1 MTVDINRYVIRLNLM
16 GSHPMRVQPKNDNSV
31 LEFIQTMDDIEFKVP
46 IGLDTNITYK
56 AHKGDYL
63 NITDPRNISPIK
75 ESDFE
80 KCYIKLASTRP
91 TPNFDDVDMDFC

>member
-1 MTVDINRYVIRLNLM
+1 MVVDINRYVIRLNLM
-16 GSHPMRVQPKNDNSV
+16 GSHPMRVQPKFDNSI
-31 LEFIQTMDDIEFKVP
+31 LEFIQTLDDIEFSVP
-46 IGLDTNITYK
+46 IGLDTDITYK

-80 KCYIKLASTRP
+80 KCYIKLPPLRP
-91 TPNFDDVDMDFC
+91 KVEFAELYTDFT